1 MLSLL
6 LDKNWD
12 ITVDSSG
19 NLAVVDNNY
28 SIAQAVANAVKL
40 FTNDAYF
47 DTQAGIPHF
56 EISLKRNVSTTVVRT
71 RIKEAAESVPGVK
84 SATVN
89 IVEINN
95 NTLQAEIQLTLDD
108 NTNAAITASIIGE

>member
-12 ITVDSSG
+12 ITLDSAG
-19 NLAVVDNNY
+19 NLAVADNDY

-56 EISLKRNVSTTVVRT
+56 EISLKRNVSASVVRA
-71 RIKEAAESVPGVK
+71 RIKEAAENVPGVK

-89 IVEINN
+89 IIEIKDNA
-95 NTLQAEIQLTLDD
+95 LQAEILITLEN
-108 NTNAAITASIIGE
+108 NTTAAITADIV

>member
-12 ITVDSSG
+12 ITLDSAG
-19 NLAVVDNNY
+19 NLAVADNDY

-56 EISLKRNVSTTVVRT
+56 DITLKRNPSSVVIRA
-71 RIKEAAESVPGVK
+71 RLKEAAENVPGVK
-84 SATVN
+84 SANVDL
-89 IVEINN
+89 IEISN
-95 NTLQAEIQLTLDD
+95 NTLRAEILITLED
-108 NTNAAITASIIGE
+108 NTTAQITSELNI